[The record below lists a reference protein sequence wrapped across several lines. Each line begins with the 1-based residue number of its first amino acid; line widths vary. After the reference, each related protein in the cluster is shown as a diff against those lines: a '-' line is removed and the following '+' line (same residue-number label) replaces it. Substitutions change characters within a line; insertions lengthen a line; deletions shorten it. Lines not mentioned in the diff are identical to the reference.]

1 MNQTEILSKN
11 LVIHVYMCDTEEA
24 QKDLQHC
31 LKHHEGFLDTLHY
44 HDDPMWLYP
53 VVYRILT
60 DENVTLSMNRNGA
73 MFKEFGGT
81 YPSAHMSGGSIME
94 NLFNA
99 VHEMITIINNEKT

>member
-1 MNQTEILSKN
+1 MNQTEIQSKN
-11 LVIHVYMCDTEEA
+11 LVIHVYMCDTEEER
-24 QKDLQHC
+24 KELEKSLNNHS
-31 LKHHEGFLDTLHY
+31 GFLDLLHY
-44 HDDPMWLYP
+44 HDDPIWLYP
-53 VVYRILT
+53 AIERILT

-99 VHEMITIINNEKT
+99 VHEMITIINNGKT